1 MKNILFIFVYLHFSL
16 SLPLFPLTF
25 PSSLV
30 HLLHSLVFPILIPS
44 YHFPHSLS
52 SSVLHPSQSF
62 PPISS
67 SSSSRI
73 FLGVLGISLSIMFCA
88 TFCRACNRLREQEIE
103 REAWRRSEQDGHPRS
118 IYFIPFPRSMSQQ
131 DSEDN
136 HRVPQHSQD
145 LHTPPRYST
154 SVYCGPPPSYNEV
167 ILEQNHSMTD

>member
-1 MKNILFIFVYLHFSL
+1 
-16 SLPLFPLTF
+16 
-25 PSSLV
+25 
-30 HLLHSLVFPILIPS
+30 
-44 YHFPHSLS
+44 
-52 SSVLHPSQSF
+52 
-62 PPISS
+62 
-67 SSSSRI
+67 
-73 FLGVLGISLSIMFCA
+73 MFCA

-154 SVYCGPPPSYNEV
+154 SVYCGPPPSYNE
-167 ILEQNHSMTD
+167 LGFKTDDLPPAYAEYNTPVCPITPSPHIDMV